1 MTTDDTTRFDRMA
14 ARANI
19 LIPAIQRMLKETDS
33 SHEEVAATLRVHA
46 DIVEG
51 KVDPAE
57 EAGNRRLA
65 EEVAKVFAQE
75 GVSAKYYDH

>member
-1 MTTDDTTRFDRMA
+1 MTDDIARYDRMS

-19 LIPAIQRMLKETDS
+19 LIPAIKRMLDETGS
-33 SHEEVAATLRVHA
+33 THEEVAATLRTHA
-46 DIVEG
+46 DLVEG

-57 EAGNRRLA
+57 EAGNRRMA

-75 GVSAKYYDH
+75 GVPAKYYDH